1 MSRPSRRWNPHRTG
15 WPEMATLPPVSDAT
29 DILVRLNQAHDAMH
43 REIEAHEQAIVKLL
57 AELWQKHAPFI
68 TEAKS
73 VFLQVQA
80 EAYRAGFT
88 DDDMDQAL
96 PHEH

>member
-1 MSRPSRRWNPHRTG
+1 MTT
-15 WPEMATLPPVSDAT
+15 MPPVKDAQ
-29 DILVRLNQAHDAMH
+29 DILLRLNRAHEAMH
-43 REIEAHEQAIVKLL
+43 REMDSYDTERAKLHE
-57 AELWQKHAPFI
+57 ELWQKHAPFI

-88 DDDMDQAL
+88 DDEINTAL
-96 PHEH
+96 PNCG

>member
-1 MSRPSRRWNPHRTG
+1 
-15 WPEMATLPPVSDAT
+15 MAKLPPVADAP
-29 DILVRLNQAHDAMH
+29 DILVRLNRAHGMMH
-43 REIEAHEQAIVKLL
+43 RELDTLEQANAQALRD
-57 AELWQKHAPFI
+57 LWMKHAPFI

-88 DDDMDQAL
+88 DEDMEHAL
-96 PHEH
+96 PHAA